1 MSRTN
6 SRPQPLPRWY
16 LALALFCG
24 SCSCRFSGL
33 SRGKWSRSQVPW
45 RHGQHAK
52 CVGVS
57 RALSEGEVR
66 KIDLAGQKIT
76 LRHGPLKSVGMP
88 PMTMVFGVR
97 NAGLQ
102 EGISVG
108 DKVRFQVEQQGSQVV
123 VTELQAAE

>member
-1 MSRTN
+1 M
-6 SRPQPLPRWY
+6 
-16 LALALFCG
+16 
-24 SCSCRFSGL
+24 
-33 SRGKWSRSQVPW
+33 
-45 RHGQHAK
+45 
-52 CVGVS
+52 
-57 RALSEGEVR
+57 R

-97 NAGLQ
+97 NAGLL
-102 EGISVG
+102 EGVSVG